1 MKTINTYLTFN
12 GNCEEAF
19 NFYKSIFGGD
29 FGFVGRFSNM
39 PEKYKVKEEDANRIM
54 HISLPMGDTVLM
66 GSDSLDSTGAD
77 LVKGN
82 NFSISVGADSTEEA
96 DKVFQALAEGGKVIM
111 PMADTFWN
119 AYYGLV
125 VDKFGIKWMM
135 NYDKPMEQ

>member
-66 GSDSLDSTGAD
+66 GSDSLDSNDAA
-77 LVKGN
+77 LVQGT
-82 NFSISVGADSTEEA
+82 NFSISVAAESTKEA

>member
-66 GSDSLDSTGAD
+66 GSDSLDSNDAA
-77 LVKGN
+77 LVQGT
-82 NFSISVGADSTEEA
+82 NFSISVAADSTEEA

-125 VDKFGIKWMM
+125 IDKFGIKWMM

>member
-66 GSDSLDSTGAD
+66 GSDSLDSNDAA
-77 LVKGN
+77 LVQGT
-82 NFSISVGADSTEEA
+82 NFSISVAADSTEEA